1 MSTLEKGKAGLE
13 KRGYVGPR
21 IATYRRH
28 ILRILIA
35 DNNTAEVELCLQEL
49 KRAQFV
55 VSADVVHTARD
66 FSERLGSQSY
76 DVILAD
82 YDMPSWTGMQALELL
97 RDQRRTIPFI
107 LVTRVLE
114 EEKVDEFIKRGATD
128 WVDKNHL
135 ARLPAAVAL
144 AVEENNLRE
153 ERNRAEKALQ
163 HSEARYRALV
173 DNPVFGICRFDADGK
188 FLDVNQTLV
197 EMLGYQSTDELMAV
211 NFATDVIRHPAEWAH
226 LFEPYRRKGRI
237 DRIEV
242 EWKRK
247 DGTPMKVRLSGRE
260 VRDEQGGTDGCEI
273 IAEDVTD
280 QRASEDH
287 LRHLAAT
294 DALTGLANYRRLA
307 EALEL
312 EVKRS
317 DRTGRAFALLLF
329 DLDGMKPINDRYGHL
344 AGNRALCRLADI
356 LHFACRSMD
365 TPARYG
371 GDEFAIVL
379 PETEVKE
386 AALVGQRIRNH
397 LAKDGE
403 EPVLSVSVGVATY
416 PEDGRTIENL
426 LNAADRALYK
436 AKGQPEGFYSTDHAL

>member
-1 MSTLEKGKAGLE
+1 MSTLERGKAGPAQ
-13 KRGYVGPR
+13 RGYVAPR
-21 IATYRRH
+21 IATYRRQ

-35 DNNTAEVELCLQEL
+35 DNNPAEVELCLQEL

-55 VSADVVHTARD
+55 VSTDVVHTAQE
-66 FSERLGSQSY
+66 FAERLQSQSY

-82 YDMPSWTGMQALELL
+82 FGTPTWTGIQALELL
-97 RDQRRTIPFI
+97 QEQGQMIPFI
-107 LVTRVLE
+107 LVTRVLDE
-114 EEKVDEFIKRGATD
+114 DKVDEFIKRGASD

-144 AVEENNLRE
+144 AVEEHILRE
-153 ERNRAEKALQ
+153 ERNRAEKALL

-173 DNPVFGICRFDADGK
+173 ENHTYGICRFDGDGR

-197 EMLGYQSTDELMAV
+197 EILGYQSRDELMAV
-211 NFATDVIRHPAEWAH
+211 NFATDVIRYASERAQ
-226 LFEPYRRKGRI
+226 LFELYRQKGRI
-237 DRIEV
+237 DRLEV
-242 EWKRK
+242 ELKRK
-247 DGTPMKVRLSGRE
+247 DGTCRKVRLSGHE

-280 QRASEDH
+280 QRVSEDH

-294 DALTGLANYRRLA
+294 DGLTGLANYRRFA
-307 EALEL
+307 EALES
-312 EVKRS
+312 EIKRS
-317 DRTGRAFALLLF
+317 DRTGRAFAILLF

-371 GDEFAIVL
+371 GDEFALVL

-386 AALVGQRIRNH
+386 AAMVGQRIQHR
-397 LAKDGE
+397 LANDGE
-403 EPVLSVSVGVATY
+403 EPLLSVSVGVAIY
-416 PEDGRTIENL
+416 PEDGKTIENL
-426 LNAADRALYK
+426 LHAADRALYK
-436 AKGQPEGFYSTDHAL
+436 IKSRQESFFSTGLGL